1 MRFFLVYHNLLQN
14 STIRYFYITICRIM
28 SISIAILI
36 LWNEVYTMVEFA
48 EELRQL
54 RREHGL
60 TQAELASMIGV
71 KNSVISFYEM
81 GDRVPSPKIIKKL
94 AATLHVSADYL
105 LGIENHPSI
114 DVSGLD
120 ESDIALVRSLVDTLR
135 YKNARN

>member
-1 MRFFLVYHNLLQN
+1 MIDFGEKLRLL
-14 STIRYFYITICRIM
+14 RK
-28 SISIAILI
+28 
-36 LWNEVYTMVEFA
+36 EK
-48 EELRQL
+48 
-54 RREHGL
+54 GL
-60 TQAELASMIGV
+60 TQAELATLIGV
-71 KNSVISFYEM
+71 KDKVISFYET

-105 LGIENHPSI
+105 LGIEKQPSI

>member
-1 MRFFLVYHNLLQN
+1 
-14 STIRYFYITICRIM
+14 M

-36 LWNEVYTMVEFA
+36 LWSGVYAMVEFA
-48 EELRQL
+48 EKLRQL
-54 RREHGL
+54 RKEYGL

-105 LGIENHPSI
+105 LGIEKQPSI

-135 YKNARN
+135 YKNTRN